1 MNRVSVI
8 TCKDYDEVLLRKK
21 INKLF
26 DLLGGLDT
34 YIKPGQRV
42 LLKVNL
48 LMEKPPEAMVT
59 THPAVVKVIA
69 EMVRE
74 AGAHPIIG
82 DSPGGPFTRV
92 LLERAY
98 RKSGLARVAEET
110 GAELNFNLEQV
121 TVPFD
126 GVINKSFVLGKYIKE
141 ADLIINIAKLKTHG
155 LTMMTGA
162 VKNLFGSIPGLLKAE
177 YHLRMPDLTDFSNM
191 LVDLSLCVN
200 PVLNV
205 IDGVWG
211 MEGEGP
217 SAGIRRNFGYL
228 LASPSPHALDV
239 AAAHILGIMPE
250 HRAPIINAARE
261 RGLPS
266 SLEEITL
273 LGEPLIPAEKTKIPP
288 PVRFS
293 NLLDRRLPG
302 PIARTLSYLL
312 RPRPVFISELC
323 VGCGDCYRSCPPQVI
338 NMRNKKA
345 EVSLDGCI
353 RCFCCQELCQYQA
366 VKIKR
371 PLLGRVLTR

>member
-8 TCKDYDEVLLRKK
+8 GCKDYDEVLLRKK
-21 INKLF
+21 IEELF
-26 DLLGGLDT
+26 ELLGGLNSD
-34 YIKPGQRV
+34 IKAGQKV

-69 EMVRE
+69 SMVKE

-98 RKSGLARVAEET
+98 KKSGLARVAEEV
-110 GAELNFNLEQV
+110 GAELNYNLEQV

-126 GVINKSFVLGKYIKE
+126 GVINKSFVLGEYIKE
-141 ADLIINIAKLKTHG
+141 ADLVINIAKLKTHG

-162 VKNLFGSIPGLLKAE
+162 VKNLFGAIPGLLKAE
-177 YHLRMPDLTDFSNM
+177 YHLRMPELTDFSNM

-200 PVLNV
+200 PVLNI
-205 IDGVWG
+205 IDGIWG

-217 SAGIRRNFGYL
+217 SAGTKRNFGYL
-228 LASPSPHALDV
+228 LASTSPHALDV
-239 AAAHILGIMPE
+239 AAAYLLGITPV

-261 RGLPS
+261 RGLPA

-273 LGEPLIPAEKTKIPP
+273 LGEPLIPAEKTEIPP
-288 PVRFS
+288 PVFFS
-293 NLLDRRLPG
+293 NLLDRKIPG
-302 PIARTLSYLL
+302 PIARTLSNLL

-338 NMRNKKA
+338 TMRNKKA